1 MNLAENNKT
10 EFTNLVSKLDLHGT
24 SLNST
29 ATPFYSSFASDTAKN
44 NEQSSK
50 ALGIT
55 IKWATTQDEVR
66 AAQRL
71 RFTVFTKEMGAR
83 LPLNSGGLDTD
94 LFDDYC
100 EHLIVQD
107 TRTLEVIG
115 TYRALTPTQALRI
128 GSLHLETSFD
138 LTRLR
143 QYREKMVEIGK
154 GCVHPEHRNGGVIMA
169 LWGELFRFMQR
180 NQLDIMSG
188 STPIPMT
195 QEISKSARSAASI
208 WSQLKKHHL
217 APIEFQIRTR
227 DPLPIEQLNPHQDLH
242 LELPPLIQAYLRLG
256 AKVLGVPAW
265 LANSNSVDVPM
276 MMSAN
281 DLHHKYQKHFLGL

>member
-143 QYREKMVEIGK
+143 Q
-154 GCVHPEHRNGGVIMA
+154 
-169 LWGELFRFMQR
+169 
-180 NQLDIMSG
+180 
-188 STPIPMT
+188 
-195 QEISKSARSAASI
+195 
-208 WSQLKKHHL
+208 
-217 APIEFQIRTR
+217 
-227 DPLPIEQLNPHQDLH
+227 
-242 LELPPLIQAYLRLG
+242 
-256 AKVLGVPAW
+256 
-265 LANSNSVDVPM
+265 
-276 MMSAN
+276 
-281 DLHHKYQKHFLGL
+281 